1 MRVLKDV
8 ILSSR
13 SHARFL
19 KVIIELES
27 QVCQPSNISIEELA
41 DVPLVARKRRRSM
54 PGRSTKALGSD
65 ERGDGWGRPTCCN
78 GVQAM
83 GD

>member
-27 QVCQPSNISIEELA
+27 QVCQPSNI
-41 DVPLVARKRRRSM
+41 
-54 PGRSTKALGSD
+54 
-65 ERGDGWGRPTCCN
+65 
-78 GVQAM
+78 
-83 GD
+83 